1 MASLSALKTL
11 YQRASLRLHGNT
23 ISWKTNTLY
32 SLYNALI
39 KARFAMRTK
48 RYPPD
53 IEQLAYAIR
62 TTGMAQM
69 EPVLQPSHQQA
80 LSRKVARLLSENEKV
95 VSSLKDSG
103 LIRLKGSLLEV
114 PELEQVLMHP
124 RIIAVI
130 EYYFGSYFKVFACD
144 VYRTFPENAE
154 AAAQKFSSLR
164 WHFDNCPASLLKVMI
179 YLTDTARETGA
190 ISLVP
195 KEVSLQLKREGFW
208 NRTQANQFEDK
219 INRNTVYLEGR
230 AGTVLF
236 FSTHYCIHR
245 ATLPVTGYRDV
256 AVFLVQP
263 SLVPQR
269 PFSPESRTT
278 YSYNFGYCINPF
290 SDRPLRYGDE

>member
-1 MASLSALKTL
+1 MALLNVLKTI
-11 YQRASLRLHGNT
+11 YQRVSLRINGNT
-23 ISWKTNTLY
+23 ISWKTNALY
-32 SLYNALI
+32 LLYNALI
-39 KARFAMRTK
+39 KARFAMRAK
-48 RYPPD
+48 QYPPD

-62 TTGMAQM
+62 TTGMAQI
-69 EPVLQPSHQQA
+69 EPVLQSSHQLA

-124 RIIAVI
+124 RISGVI
-130 EYYFGSYFKVFACD
+130 EDYFGSYFKVFACD
-144 VYRTFPENAE
+144 VYRTFPENTE
-154 AAAQKFSSLR
+154 AAAQEFSSLK
-164 WHFDNCPASLLKVMI
+164 WHFDNCPESLLKVMI
-179 YLTDTARETGA
+179 YLTDTMCETGA

-208 NRTQANQFEDK
+208 NRAQAGQFEDK
-219 INRNTVYLEGR
+219 INRNNVYLEGK

-245 ATLPVTGYRDV
+245 ATLPLTGYRDV

-269 PFSPESRTT
+269 PFSLESRTA
-278 YSYNFGYCINPF
+278 YSYNFGYCVNPF